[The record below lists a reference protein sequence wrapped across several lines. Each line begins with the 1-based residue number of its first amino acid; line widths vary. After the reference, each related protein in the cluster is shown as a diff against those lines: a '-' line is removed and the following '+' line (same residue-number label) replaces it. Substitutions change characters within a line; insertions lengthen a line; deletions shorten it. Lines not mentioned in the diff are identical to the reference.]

1 VISFIYGAFSTD
13 DRPDRSNHDPQGRK
27 GRYYRA
33 SANKTIVEE
42 VKSMAGMSQVIYS
55 KGIAEG
61 ISQGI
66 SQGIA
71 QGISQGREQGVSQGI
86 TIGQN
91 NLVTAVERLRSGET
105 REELIASGLD
115 QHTVD
120 LAITIK

>member
-1 VISFIYGAFSTD
+1 M
-13 DRPDRSNHDPQGRK
+13 P
-27 GRYYRA
+27 
-33 SANKTIVEE
+33 
-42 VKSMAGMSQVIYS
+42 GMSQVIYS

-61 ISQGI
+61 ISQGISQGIAQGI

-91 NLVTAVERLRSGET
+91 NLVIAVERLRSGET

-115 QHTVD
+115 EHTVD
-120 LAITIK
+120 LAMTIK